1 MKAVVITGASTG
13 IGETTAKYLASHGF
27 KVYGSVRKPEDGAR
41 LRQEIGGNFEPLI
54 FDVTDEQAVHEAAKK
69 VRADL
74 NGQTLAGLVNN
85 AGIAVP
91 GPFLQT
97 PLDKWRKQF
106 EANVIGVVATT
117 QAFAPLLGADL
128 SIKGEPG
135 RIVMISSVAGKRG
148 NPFAGPYSASKHAV
162 EGLSESLRREM
173 LLFGIDVIVIGPG
186 PIKTPIWGKGA
197 APDFS
202 KLGEFALSHAARG
215 RFQFYAE
222 PRQEWSAAGRC
233 GQAHSSRADRF
244 EREDPLYD
252 YAGQVPAR
260 DHQHAAGAYVR
271 PHYRKSVEHEA
282 VAALS
287 NPPGNVRRD
296 ANPAAVLLL
305 PDVGIAATAFGA
317 RGRSECS
324 GGMDDRGVADN
335 PDQDIFL

>member
-13 IGETTAKYLASHGF
+13 IGETTAKLLASQGF

-97 PLDKWRKQF
+97 SLDKWRKQF
-106 EANVIGVVATT
+106 ETNVIGVVAAT

-128 SIKGEPG
+128 SLKGAPG

-173 LLFGIDVIVIGPG
+173 MLFGIDVIVIGPG

-202 KLGEFALSHAARG
+202 KLGESPYRTPLEAAFNFMQNLGKNGLPPEDVAKLIHHALTGSNVKTRYTITPG
-215 RFQFYAE
+215 KFQ
-222 PRQEWSAAGRC
+222 RWIINM
-233 GQAHSSRADRF
+233 
-244 EREDPLYD
+244 L
-252 YAGQVPAR
+252 PAR
-260 DHQHAAGAYVR
+260 MSDRIIANRLNMKRLR
-271 PHYRKSVEHEA
+271 P
-282 VAALS
+282 
-287 NPPGNVRRD
+287 
-296 ANPAAVLLL
+296 
-305 PDVGIAATAFGA
+305 
-317 RGRSECS
+317 
-324 GGMDDRGVADN
+324 
-335 PDQDIFL
+335 

>member
-1 MKAVVITGASTG
+1 MKTVVITGASTG
-13 IGETTAKYLASHGF
+13 IGETTAKYLASQGF

-41 LRQEIGGNFEPLI
+41 LKQEIGGTFEPLI

-69 VRADL
+69 VRAGL

-91 GPFLQT
+91 GPFLHT
-97 PLDKWRKQF
+97 PLDKWRKQL

-117 QAFAPLLGADL
+117 QAFAPLLGTDL

-197 APDFS
+197 APDWS
-202 KLGEFALSHAARG
+202 KLEGSPYLEPLKAARAFMENLG
-215 RFQFYAE
+215 KNGLPPEDVAKLIHHALTGSNVKTRYTITPGKFQ
-222 PRQEWSAAGRC
+222 RWIINM
-233 GQAHSSRADRF
+233 
-244 EREDPLYD
+244 L
-252 YAGQVPAR
+252 PAR
-260 DHQHAAGAYVR
+260 MSDR
-271 PHYRKSVEHEA
+271 I
-282 VAALS
+282 
-287 NPPGNVRRD
+287 
-296 ANPAAVLLL
+296 
-305 PDVGIAATAFGA
+305 IAK
-317 RGRSECS
+317 RLNMKRLRS
-324 GGMDDRGVADN
+324 
-335 PDQDIFL
+335 

>member
-13 IGETTAKYLASHGF
+13 IGETAAKYLAAQGF

-41 LRQEIGGNFEPLI
+41 LKQEIGGNFEPLI
-54 FDVTDEQAVHEAAKK
+54 FDVTDEKAVHEAAKK
-69 VRADL
+69 VRAEL

-91 GPFLQT
+91 GPFLLT
-97 PLDKWRKQF
+97 SLDKWRKQF
-106 EANVIGVVATT
+106 ETNVIGLVAAT

-128 SIKGEPG
+128 SLKGEPG

-202 KLGEFALSHAARG
+202 ALGNSPYRTPLEAAYNFMQDLGKSGLPPEDVAKLIHHALTGSNVKTRYTITPG
-215 RFQFYAE
+215 KLQRWFFNML
-222 PRQEWSAAGRC
+222 PVRMS
-233 GQAHSSRADRF
+233 DRMVAKRLKI
-244 EREDPLYD
+244 ERL
-252 YAGQVPAR
+252 
-260 DHQHAAGAYVR
+260 R
-271 PHYRKSVEHEA
+271 P
-282 VAALS
+282 
-287 NPPGNVRRD
+287 
-296 ANPAAVLLL
+296 
-305 PDVGIAATAFGA
+305 
-317 RGRSECS
+317 
-324 GGMDDRGVADN
+324 
-335 PDQDIFL
+335 